1 MSIFAE
7 KYKQRKYMEA
17 RNLDCELFNKANRF
31 AQQTGIVL
39 QNATDAEIAS
49 YLTLC
54 ISKEEKETFIHFQ
67 NEIKEKLRPPFYG
80 YKVLF
85 GKGCKLYLC
94 KLLIV
99 EDCPYTFDE
108 YYFGA
113 GRCEKAL
120 VVEIK
125 PFFSLNSVNE
135 VCSHFMGKDTIY
147 KVGEYVSSGDFDV
160 NKDKCGIHFF
170 PVEEKAI
177 RLAKEFASNAKITNK
192 DNKPMQP
199 NDFPEIVRVVRD
211 YFHQRWTLSKTH
223 GIEHWDRV
231 YSNGM
236 KLIEPGVNRLVV
248 ALFAYLHDSCRISD
262 EEDIDHGKRA
272 SVLIDNLRST
282 MLKDV
287 SDYEI
292 ALLKLACYLHTTTP
306 NTGNPTIDACFD
318 ADRLDLWR
326 VGITPNPNK
335 LATEKGRKLLRE
347 TVSRHVG

>member
-1 MSIFAE
+1 
-7 KYKQRKYMEA
+7 MEA
-17 RNLDCELFNKANRF
+17 RNLDCELFNNAYRF

-39 QNATDAEIAS
+39 QNATETEIES

-54 ISKEEKETFIHFQ
+54 ISKDEKEAFIHLL
-67 NEIKEKLRPPFYG
+67 NEVKEKLRPPFYG
-80 YKVLF
+80 YKVLLY
-85 GKGCKLYLC
+85 KADMYLC
-94 KLLIV
+94 KLLIE

-120 VVEIK
+120 VVDIR

-135 VCSHFMGKDTIY
+135 ARSHFMGKDIIY
-147 KVGEYVSSGDFDV
+147 KVGEYVVSDCFDV
-160 NKDKCGIHFF
+160 NKVMCGIHFF

-177 RLAKEFASNAKITNK
+177 YLGKAFASHIKIK
-192 DNKPMQP
+192 DKDSKAIQP
-199 NDFPEIVRVVRD
+199 DDFPKIIRVVRD
-211 YFHQRWTLSKTH
+211 YFHKRWTLSKKH
-223 GIEHWDRV
+223 GIDHWDRV

-248 ALFAYLHDSCRISD
+248 ALFAYFHDSCRITD
-262 EEDIDHGKRA
+262 EEDIDHGIHA
-272 SVLIDNLRST
+272 SVMVDNLRNT

-287 SDYEI
+287 SDYDI
-292 ALLKLACYLHTTTP
+292 ALLKLACYLHTTTLK
-306 NTGNPTIDACFD
+306 TGNPTIDACFD

-326 VGITPNPNK
+326 VGITPQPSK

-347 TVSRHVG
+347 IVSRHE